1 MYPSN
6 RFSLGGFVATV
17 LLCGGL
23 LIASAGCS
31 DEQPPLNR
39 DTMRTVLVDL
49 HIAEARLSTPG
60 LDTRLP
66 RDSILA
72 RHGVAPARF
81 DSARAYYTRH
91 PDAYHAL
98 YEEVVDSL
106 RAVRIVADS
115 LRQEATSE
123 P

>member
-6 RFSLGGFVATV
+6 RFSLGGFAATV

-31 DEQPPLNR
+31 DEQPPLDR
-39 DTMRTVLVDL
+39 DTMRAVLVDL
-49 HIAEARLSTPG
+49 HIAEARLSMPDV
-60 LDTRLP
+60 DTRLP
-66 RDSILA
+66 RDSIMA
-72 RHGVAPARF
+72 QHGVAPARF
-81 DSARAYYTRH
+81 DSAQAYYARH

-106 RAVRIVADS
+106 RAVRAVADS
-115 LRQEATSE
+115 LRRDAE